1 MDFNLTK
8 EQEQL
13 SNTVQRFVAKES
25 AVERRKAMLESQ
37 EGFSREVWAKLGEL
51 GLVALQVA
59 EEDGGMGASAVE
71 VLLTMNA
78 IGKGLLL
85 EPFLPSAILG
95 TALVSELGSAE
106 QQRAILPKLAAG
118 ELIVVPAHGEAGARY
133 DLERVATKATA
144 SADGFVLEGKKAVV
158 LHAPAA
164 DLLIVSA
171 RTSGKVDDEAGISL
185 FIVQRDAPGVSLRAY
200 PTMDGQRAADVTL
213 HEIRVPR
220 SSLLGAEGSAFATL
234 SAVFDLG
241 LAALCAEAVGALQ
254 ESLDATVE
262 YTKTRK
268 QFGQPIGK
276 FQALPPR
283 MPRCSSTS

>member
-1 MDFNLTK
+1 MDFNLSK

-13 SNTVQRFVAKES
+13 SDTIQRFVAKES

-51 GLVALQVA
+51 GLLALQVA

-144 SADGFVLEGKKAVV
+144 SIGVTAAASERGFVLEG
-158 LHAPAA
+158 
-164 DLLIVSA
+164 
-171 RTSGKVDDEAGISL
+171 
-185 FIVQRDAPGVSLRAY
+185 
-200 PTMDGQRAADVTL
+200 
-213 HEIRVPR
+213 
-220 SSLLGAEGSAFATL
+220 
-234 SAVFDLG
+234 
-241 LAALCAEAVGALQ
+241 
-254 ESLDATVE
+254 
-262 YTKTRK
+262 
-268 QFGQPIGK
+268 
-276 FQALPPR
+276 
-283 MPRCSSTS
+283 